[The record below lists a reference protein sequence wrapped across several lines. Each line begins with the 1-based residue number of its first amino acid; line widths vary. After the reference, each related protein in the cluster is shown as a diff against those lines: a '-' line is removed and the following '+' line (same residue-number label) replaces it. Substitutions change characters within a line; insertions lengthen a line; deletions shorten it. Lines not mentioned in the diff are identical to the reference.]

1 VPPEHERATP
11 SVPRPNKPS
20 EYLIVL
26 QGTSVEKQWN
36 DCVAAARSA
45 MTDAWDVLTTAPTTS
60 SPRQYRLRAAE
71 ANRMY
76 QGRQLPQWEYKITDG
91 GGFSRAPQAHGE
103 GARQPQGS
111 RPQVVEVEIAAPR
124 HRCVPDERE
133 GGEPCRSCLR

>member
-1 VPPEHERATP
+1 MPPEHERATP

-71 ANRMY
+71 ADRTY

-91 GGFSRAPQAHGE
+91 GRLLYLVDDEPVITSRG
-103 GARQPQGS
+103 RQTHAGRVIILEASPGHPKHTERVRGS
-111 RPQVVEVEIAAPR
+111 RKGPGR
-124 HRCVPDERE
+124 R
-133 GGEPCRSCLR
+133 